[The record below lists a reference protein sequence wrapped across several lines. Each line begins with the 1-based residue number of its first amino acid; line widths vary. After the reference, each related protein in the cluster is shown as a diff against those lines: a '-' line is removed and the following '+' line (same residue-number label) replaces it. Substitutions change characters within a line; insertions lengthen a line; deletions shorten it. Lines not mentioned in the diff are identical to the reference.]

1 MVAIQHQGRWTN
13 WSRRLGVLAFAVA
26 LPSGT
31 AAAQGEEDTDSGQDT
46 ANEGQV
52 EEEIV
57 VTGTRLLRGD
67 PTARVEVI
75 SAEDIAMQGL
85 TTFEDVIRSLPQN
98 FSTINSTNSLIFG
111 SDLLDANLG
120 ALGLGAATANLRGF
134 GSKNT
139 LVLLNGKRLAG
150 ISSSAQQL
158 ATNLND
164 IPAAAIDR
172 VEILLDGGA
181 AVYGSDSVAGVIN
194 VITKKDY
201 TGATVGGKVEQSST
215 GGHAR
220 SANVYVGT
228 GWGSGSVSAVVAR
241 NQGDPIKTAK
251 TGYRTRDYSTRYGGD
266 QRYNF
271 ISPSYCD
278 TRSGVV
284 GTSRWGPLNMILPP
298 GNDGRNAQPED
309 FGTVTIDDCQERI
322 HADIGGSSD
331 RLSLTTSLL
340 QSFGADEQLQLRA
353 DLLWSETETESAVT
367 TFGFSSILVP
377 ASNAFNN
384 FGSDVYVRYNADT
397 ETELGLLPMVE
408 QANVQEQLRYVL
420 SASYEFRDDLRLV
433 LDYTK
438 AESSSDGDQYMFAPP
453 STRIDD
459 EARFE
464 RLNSLLASSDPSE
477 ALNVFGDGTGQ
488 NPTIAEF
495 YRSFANSLDH
505 THVRSIEPKLQGEL
519 FDVPGGRLGYVV
531 GAEFRKE
538 WVETPGDDFYEG
550 YVGTSTP
557 TVELDAYFLETT
569 VPLIGLG
576 NGSPFAERLTLS
588 LQARNDAYSA
598 TGSVENNANGEPIFV
613 DVEYTNTVY
622 RVGMLWSPADNLD
635 IQASRSEAFTT
646 PSFTSIFGGTTRS
659 FNTQQPDP
667 LLNNQWVPV
676 TLSFGPNPEL
686 RPEQSTNLTVSADW
700 RPTMVEGLE
709 VKAAWSSID
718 LEDRVASSYQLS
730 GLLPPEVYGNL
741 SQFFVRD
748 ANGNLTEVISRSINI
763 ARRADERVDLE
774 VGYTMGTDFGT
785 IRPRLIYHRVLD
797 MFDQAVPG
805 ADEFRFFG
813 ESVGV
818 DKYSLRGNVSVI
830 AGAITADL
838 WVNHTPGYINNDRE
852 NAFSPLPNE
861 PVGSRT
867 TTDLTVAYE
876 MDNGLLFRGGGRNI
890 FDRGFP
896 YMLSSSGRPYDSQ
909 RVDLRKRVLFFEVK
923 YETGGGQ

>member
-1 MVAIQHQGRWTN
+1 MMQRLQIDWLGRI
-13 WSRRLGVLAFAVA
+13 GVLFAAMA
-26 LPSGT
+26 LSAGT
-31 AAAQGEEDTDSGQDT
+31 ATAQGEESDADAD
-46 ANEGQV
+46 ADDDQV
-52 EEEIV
+52 VDEMV
-57 VTGTRLLRGD
+57 VTGTRLVGGD

-98 FSTINSTNSLIFG
+98 FATINSTNNLLFG

-150 ISSSAQQL
+150 INGSAQQL
-158 ATNLND
+158 AANLND

-201 TGATVGGKVEQSST
+201 TGVSVGGKMEHSST

-228 GWGSGSVSAVVAR
+228 GWGTGNVSAIVAR
-241 NQGDPIKTAK
+241 NQSDPIKTAK
-251 TGYRTRDYSTRYGGD
+251 TGYTSNDYSALYGGD
-266 QRYNF
+266 ERYNF
-271 ISPSYCD
+271 INPSYCD

-284 GTSRWGPLNMILPP
+284 GTSRWGPTNLILPP
-298 GNDGRNAQPED
+298 GNDGRNAQPAD
-309 FGTVTIDDCQERI
+309 FGMITIDDCLERI
-322 HADIGGSSD
+322 PADIGGSRD
-331 RLSLTTSLL
+331 TISLTTTLL
-340 QSFGADEQLQLRA
+340 QNFGADEQLQLRA
-353 DLLWSETETESAVT
+353 DLQYSETETQSAVT
-367 TFGFSSILVP
+367 TFGFSSILIP

-384 FGSDVYVRYNADT
+384 FGHDVYVRYNADT

-408 QANVQEQLRYVL
+408 QANVREHRRYVL
-420 SASYEFRDDLRLV
+420 SAAYKFGDNLRLE

-438 AESSSDGDQYMFAPP
+438 AESSSDGDQFMFAPP
-453 STRIDD
+453 SRRIDD
-459 EARFE
+459 DARYE
-464 RLNSLLASSDPSE
+464 RLSSLIASSDPSQ
-477 ALNVFGDGTGQ
+477 ALNLFGDGSGQ

-495 YRSFANSLDH
+495 YRSYANALDH
-505 THVRSIEPKLQGEL
+505 THVRSIEPKLYGEL
-519 FDVPGGRLGYVV
+519 FDMPGGRLGFVL
-531 GAEFRKE
+531 GIESREE
-538 WVETPGDDFYEG
+538 WVEEPEDDFLEG

-569 VPLIGLG
+569 VPLIGPG
-576 NGSPFAERLTLS
+576 NDHRFAERLTLS
-588 LQARNDAYSA
+588 MQARYDSYSS
-598 TGSVENNANGEPIFV
+598 TGSVENNENGEPIFI
-613 DVEYTNTVY
+613 DAEYTNTVY
-622 RVGMLWSPADNLD
+622 RVGVLWSPADNLD
-635 IQASRSEAFTT
+635 IQASRSEAFST
-646 PSFTSIFGGTTRS
+646 PTFTSVFGGTTRS

-667 LLNNQWVPV
+667 LLNNAWVPV
-676 TLSFGPNPEL
+676 KLTFGPNPDL
-686 RPEQSTNLTVSADW
+686 LPEQSVNLTISAEW
-700 RPTMVEGLE
+700 RPRMLEGLK
-709 VKAAWSSID
+709 VKAAWSSVD
-718 LEDRVASSYQLS
+718 LEDRITSSNQLR
-730 GLLPPEVYGNL
+730 GLLPPEEYGNL

-748 ANGNLTEVISRSINI
+748 PEGNLTEVISRQINI
-763 ARRADERVDLE
+763 ARRADQRVDLE
-774 VGYTMGTDFGT
+774 VGYSMGTDFGT

-797 MFDQAVPG
+797 MFDQAIPG

-818 DKYSLRGNVSVI
+818 DEYSLRGNVSVI
-830 AGAITADL
+830 AGSITADL
-838 WVNHTPGYINNDRE
+838 WVNHTPGYTNNDHE

-867 TTDLTVAYE
+867 TTDVTVAYE

-896 YMLSSSGRPYDSQ
+896 YMLSSSRRPYDSA

-923 YETGGGQ
+923 YEMGAGG

>member
-1 MVAIQHQGRWTN
+1 MAAMQHHGRRIN
-13 WSRRLGVLAFAVA
+13 WVRWLGVLAVAVA
-26 LPSGT
+26 LPAGT
-31 AAAQGEEDTDSGQDT
+31 ALAQGEEDADSGQEADD
-46 ANEGQV
+46 EGQV

-57 VTGTRLLRGD
+57 VTGTRLLGGD
-67 PTARVEVI
+67 PTARVQVI
-75 SAEDIAMQGL
+75 TAEDIAMQGL

-98 FSTINSTNSLIFG
+98 FSTINSTNNLIFG

-158 ATNLND
+158 SANLND

-201 TGATVGGKVEQSST
+201 TGATVGGKVEHSST
-215 GGHAR
+215 GSHAR

-228 GWGSGSVSAVVAR
+228 GWSSGSASAVVSR
-241 NQGDPIKTAK
+241 TQSDPIKTAK
-251 TGYRTRDYSTRYGGD
+251 TGYTTHDYSARYGGD

-271 ISPSYCD
+271 INPSYCD
-278 TRSGVV
+278 ARSGVV
-284 GTSRWGPLNMILPP
+284 GTSRWGPLNMILPR

-309 FGTVTIDDCQERI
+309 FGTVTIDDCLERI
-322 HADIGGSSD
+322 PADIGGSTD

-340 QSFGADEQLQLRA
+340 QNFGADDQIQLRA
-353 DLLWSETETESAVT
+353 DVLLSETETQSAVS
-367 TFGFSSILVP
+367 TFGFSSIQVP

-384 FGSDVYVRYNADT
+384 FGRDVYVRYDADT

-420 SASYEFRDDLRLV
+420 SATYKFNDSHRLE
-433 LDYTK
+433 LDYTR
-438 AESSSDGDQYMFAPP
+438 AESSSDGDQFMFAPP
-453 STRIDD
+453 SSRIDD
-459 EARFE
+459 EARFA

-495 YRSFANSLDH
+495 YRSYANALDH
-505 THVRSIEPKLQGEL
+505 THVRSIEPKLYGEL
-519 FDVPGGRLGYVV
+519 FDVPGGRLGYVL
-531 GAEFRKE
+531 GAEFREE
-538 WVETPGDDFYEG
+538 WVEEPEDDFYED
-550 YVGTSTP
+550 YLGTSTP

-569 VPLIGLG
+569 VPLVGPD
-576 NGSPFAERLTLS
+576 NSRRFAERLTLS
-588 LQARNDAYSA
+588 MQARRDAYSA
-598 TGSVENNANGEPIFV
+598 TGSVENNENGEPIFI
-613 DVEYTNTVY
+613 DAEFTNTVY
-622 RVGMLWSPADNLD
+622 RVGLLWSPADNLAL
-635 IQASRSEAFTT
+635 QASRSEAFTT

-667 LLNNQWVPV
+667 LLNDQWVPV
-676 TLSFGPNPEL
+676 KFTYGPNPDL
-686 RPEQSTNLTVSADW
+686 LPEQSTNLTFSAEW
-700 RPTMVEGLE
+700 RPGMMEGLE
-709 VKAAWSSID
+709 VKAAWSRID
-718 LEDRVASSYQLS
+718 LEDRVASSYQLR

-741 SQFFVRD
+741 PEFFVRD
-748 ANGNLTEVISRSINI
+748 ANGNLIEVISRSINV
-763 ARRADERVDLE
+763 ARRADERLDLE
-774 VGYTMGTDFGT
+774 IGYAMGTDFGT
-785 IRPRLIYHRVLD
+785 IRPRVIYHRVLD
-797 MFDQAVPG
+797 MYDQAVPG
-805 ADEFRFFG
+805 AEEFRFYG

-818 DKYSLRGNVSVI
+818 DEYRLQGNVSMI
-830 AGAITADL
+830 AGSITADL
-838 WVNHTPGYINNDRE
+838 WVNHTPGYINNDHE

-867 TTDLTVAYE
+867 TVDLTVAYE

-890 FDRGFP
+890 LDRGFP
-896 YMLSSSGRPYDSQ
+896 YMLSSSRRPYDSQ

-923 YETGGGQ
+923 YEVGGRQ

>member
-1 MVAIQHQGRWTN
+1 MQAYCSWTN
-13 WSRRLGVLAFAVA
+13 WVRQLGIVFAAMA
-26 LPSGT
+26 LSAGT
-31 AAAQGEEDTDSGQDT
+31 ASAQEEEESGDPG
-46 ANEGQV
+46 ADDDEV
-52 EEEIV
+52 VEEIV

-67 PTARVEVI
+67 ETARVEVI

-98 FSTINSTNSLIFG
+98 FSTINSTNNLLFG

-158 ATNLND
+158 AANLND

-172 VEILLDGGA
+172 VEIQLDGGA

-201 TGATVGGKVEQSST
+201 TGATVGVKVEHSST

-228 GWGSGSVSAVVAR
+228 GWGSGTVSAVVAR
-241 NQGDPIKTAK
+241 SQSDPIKTAK
-251 TGYRTRDYSTRYGGD
+251 TGYTTRDYSALYGGD
-266 QRYNF
+266 PRYNF
-271 ISPSYCD
+271 INPSYCD

-298 GNDGRNAQPED
+298 GNDGRNAQPGD
-309 FGTVTIDDCQERI
+309 FGTVTIDDCVERI
-322 HADIGGSSD
+322 HADIGGSTD
-331 RLSLTTSLL
+331 RVSVTGSVL
-340 QSFGADEQLQLRA
+340 QNFGADERIQLRA
-353 DLLWSETETESAVT
+353 DLLYSENETQSAVT

-384 FGSDVYVRYNADT
+384 FGRDVYVRYNADT

-408 QANVQEQLRYVL
+408 QADVQEQLRYVL
-420 SASYEFRDDLRLV
+420 SATYKFRDDLRFE

-459 EARFE
+459 EARFQ
-464 RLNSLLASSDPSE
+464 RLNSLLASSDPSQ
-477 ALNVFGDGTGQ
+477 ALNLFGDGNGQ

-495 YRSFANSLDH
+495 YRSYANDLDN
-505 THVRSIEPKLQGEL
+505 THMRSIEPKLYGEL
-519 FDVPGGRLGYVV
+519 FDVPGGRLGYVL
-531 GAEFRKE
+531 GAELRKE

-550 YVGTSTP
+550 YLGTSTP

-569 VPLIGLG
+569 VPLIGIR
-576 NGSPFAERLTLS
+576 NSRRFAQRLTLS
-588 LQARNDAYSA
+588 LQARYDAYSA
-598 TGSVENNANGEPIFV
+598 TGSVENNANGEPILI
-613 DVEYTNTVY
+613 DAEYTNTVY
-622 RVGMLWSPADNLD
+622 RVGVLWSPADNLG
-635 IQASRSEAFTT
+635 IQASRSEAFST
-646 PSFTSIFGGTTRS
+646 PTFTSIFGGTTRS
-659 FNTQQPDP
+659 FNTRQPDP

-676 TLSFGPNPEL
+676 TLTFGPNPDL
-686 RPEQSTNLTVSADW
+686 RPEQSTNLTISAEW
-700 RPTMVEGLE
+700 RPRMMEGLE
-709 VKAAWSSID
+709 VKAAWSSVD
-718 LEDRVASSYQLS
+718 LEDRVASSNQLR
-730 GLLPPEVYGNL
+730 GLLPPEEYGNL

-763 ARRADERVDLE
+763 ARRADERLDLE
-774 VGYTMGTDFGT
+774 IGYSMATDFGT
-785 IRPRLIYHRVLD
+785 VRPRIIYHRVLD

-805 ADEFRFFG
+805 ADEFRFYG

-818 DKYSLRGNVSVI
+818 DEYRLRGNVSVI

-852 NAFSPLPNE
+852 NDFSPLPNE
-861 PVGSRT
+861 PVGSRS
-867 TTDLTVAYE
+867 TTDVTVAYE

-909 RVDLRKRVLFFEVK
+909 RVDLRKRVLFFEVR
-923 YETGGGQ
+923 YAMGGAE

>member
-1 MVAIQHQGRWTN
+1 MTTQDDCVWASWVRGIGILIVAI
-13 WSRRLGVLAFAVA
+13 A
-26 LPSGT
+26 LP
-31 AAAQGEEDTDSGQDT
+31 AAAQGEEGDGDAAPESAD
-46 ANEGQV
+46 EDQV
-52 EEEIV
+52 VDEVI
-57 VTGTRLLRGD
+57 VTGTRLVGGD

-98 FSTINSTNSLIFG
+98 FATINSTNNLIFG

-150 ISSSAQQL
+150 INSGAQQL
-158 ATNLND
+158 AANLND

-201 TGATVGGKVEQSST
+201 TGATVGAKVEHSST

-228 GWGSGSVSAVVAR
+228 GWGSGNVSAIIAR
-241 NQGDPIKTAK
+241 NQRDPIKTAK
-251 TGYRTRDYSTRYGGD
+251 TGYTTNDYSARYGGD

-271 ISPSYCD
+271 INPSYCD

-298 GNDGRNAQPED
+298 GSDGRNAQPED
-309 FGTVTIDDCQERI
+309 FGTVTIDDCIERVP
-322 HADIGGSSD
+322 ADIGGTTD
-331 RLSLTTSLL
+331 GISLTTTVL
-340 QSFGADEQLQLRA
+340 QNFGADEQLQLRA
-353 DLLWSETETESAVT
+353 DLLYSETETQSAVT

-384 FGSDVYVRYNADT
+384 FGRDVYVRYNADT

-420 SASYEFRDDLRLV
+420 SATYKFRDNLRLE

-459 EARFE
+459 DARYQ
-464 RLNSLLASSDPSE
+464 RLSSLLASSDPSE
-477 ALNVFGDGTGQ
+477 ALNLFGDGTGQ

-495 YRSFANSLDH
+495 YRSYANALDH
-505 THVRSIEPKLQGEL
+505 THMRSIEPKLYGEL
-519 FDVPGGRLGYVV
+519 FDVPGGRLGFVL
-531 GAEFRKE
+531 GIESREE
-538 WVETPGDDFYEG
+538 WIEEPEDDFLEG

-569 VPLIGLG
+569 VPLIGPG
-576 NGSPFAERLTLS
+576 NDRRFAERLTLS
-588 LQARNDAYSA
+588 LQARYDSYSS
-598 TGSVENNANGEPIFV
+598 TGSVENNANGEPIFI
-613 DVEYTNTVY
+613 DAEYTNTVY
-622 RVGMLWSPADNLD
+622 RVGVLWSPADNLD
-635 IQASRSEAFTT
+635 IQASRSEAFST

-667 LLNNQWVPV
+667 LLNNAWVPV
-676 TLSFGPNPEL
+676 KLTFGPNPDL
-686 RPEQSTNLTVSADW
+686 LPEQSVNLTVSAEW
-700 RPTMVEGLE
+700 RPRILEGLE
-709 VKAAWSSID
+709 VKAAWSSVD
-718 LEDRVASSYQLS
+718 LEDRVASSNQLR
-730 GLLPPEVYGNL
+730 GLLPPEEYGNL

-748 ANGNLTEVISRSINI
+748 PEGNLTEVISRSINI
-763 ARRADERVDLE
+763 ARRADERLDLE
-774 VGYTMGTDFGT
+774 VGYAMGTDFGT

-797 MFDQAVPG
+797 MFDQAIPG
-805 ADEFRFFG
+805 AEEFRFYG

-818 DKYSLRGNVSVI
+818 DEYKVRGNVSVI
-830 AGAITADL
+830 AGSITADL
-838 WVNHTPGYINNDRE
+838 WVNYTPGYINNDHE

-861 PVGSRT
+861 PVASRT
-867 TTDLTVAYE
+867 TTDVTVAYE
-876 MDNGLLFRGGGRNI
+876 MDNGLVFRGGGRNV

-896 YMLSSSGRPYDSQ
+896 YMLSSSRRPYDSQ
-909 RVDLRKRVLFFEVK
+909 RVDLRGRVLFFEVK
-923 YETGGGQ
+923 YEMGGGG

>member
-1 MVAIQHQGRWTN
+1 MKTMQGNCIWASCARRTGLLFVAVW
-13 WSRRLGVLAFAVA
+13 
-26 LPSGT
+26 LPLGT
-31 AAAQGEEDTDSGQDT
+31 AAAQGEEDTDSGQET

-57 VTGTRLLRGD
+57 VTGTRLSDGD

-158 ATNLND
+158 AANLND

-201 TGATVGGKVEQSST
+201 TGATVGGKVEHSST

-228 GWGSGSVSAVVAR
+228 GWGSGSASAVVAR
-241 NQGDPIKTAK
+241 NQSDPIKTAK
-251 TGYRTRDYSTRYGGD
+251 TGYTTRDYSTRYGGD
-266 QRYNF
+266 PRYNF
-271 ISPSYCD
+271 VSPSYCD

-298 GNDGRNAQPED
+298 GNDGRNAQPGD
-309 FGTVTIDDCQERI
+309 FGTVTIDDCVERI
-322 HADIGGSSD
+322 HADIGGSTD
-331 RLSLTTSLL
+331 RVSITTSLL
-340 QSFGADEQLQLRA
+340 QSFGADEQIQLRA
-353 DLLWSETETESAVT
+353 DLLYSETETQSAVT

-384 FGSDVYVRYNADT
+384 FGRDVYVRYNADT
-397 ETELGLLPMVE
+397 ETGLGLLPMVE
-408 QANVQEQLRYVL
+408 QADVQEQWRYVL
-420 SASYEFRDDLRLV
+420 TASYKFTDDLRLE

-438 AESSSDGDQYMFAPP
+438 AESSSDGDQFMFAPP
-453 STRIDD
+453 SSRIDD

-477 ALNVFGDGTGQ
+477 ALNLFGDGNGQ

-495 YRSFANSLDH
+495 YRSYANDLDN
-505 THVRSIEPKLQGEL
+505 THVRSIEPKLHGAL
-519 FDVPGGRLGYVV
+519 FDVPGGRLGYVL
-531 GAEFRKE
+531 GAEIRKE

-550 YVGTSTP
+550 YLGTSTP

-569 VPLIGLG
+569 VPLIGPS
-576 NGSPFAERLTLS
+576 NSREFAQRLTLS
-588 LQARNDAYSA
+588 LQARYDAYSA
-598 TGSVENNANGEPIFV
+598 TGSVENNENGEPILI
-613 DVEYTNTVY
+613 DAEYTNTVY
-622 RVGMLWSPADNLD
+622 RVGVLWSPTDNLA
-635 IQASRSEAFTT
+635 IQASRSEAFST

-676 TLSFGPNPEL
+676 TLTFGPNPDL
-686 RPEQSTNLTVSADW
+686 RPEQSTNLTISAEW
-700 RPTMVEGLE
+700 RPGMVEGLE
-709 VKAAWSSID
+709 VNAAWSSVD
-718 LEDRVASSYQLS
+718 LEDRVTSSNQLR
-730 GLLPPEVYGNL
+730 GLLPPEEYGNL

-748 ANGNLTEVISRSINI
+748 PNGNLTEVISRSVNI
-763 ARRADERVDLE
+763 ARRADERLDLE
-774 VGYTMGTDFGT
+774 LGYTMAMDFGT
-785 IRPRLIYHRVLD
+785 IRPRIIYHRVLD

-818 DKYSLRGNVSVI
+818 DKYRLRGNVSVI
-830 AGAITADL
+830 AGAISADL
-838 WVNHTPGYINNDRE
+838 WLNHTPGYINNDRE

-909 RVDLRKRVLFFEVK
+909 RVDLRKRVLFFEMR
-923 YETGGGQ
+923 YEMGGAQ

>member
-1 MVAIQHQGRWTN
+1 MAAMQHDGRWTH
-13 WSRRLGVLAFAVA
+13 WVRRLGVLAVAVA
-26 LPSGT
+26 LPLGT
-31 AAAQGEEDTDSGQDT
+31 AGAQGVEAADSGQET
-46 ANEGQV
+46 ADEGQV

-57 VTGTRLLRGD
+57 VTGTRLSGGD

-75 SAEDIAMQGL
+75 TAEDIAMQGL

-98 FSTINSTNSLIFG
+98 FSTINSTNNLLFG

-158 ATNLND
+158 AANLND

-201 TGATVGGKVEQSST
+201 TGATVGGKVEHSST
-215 GGHAR
+215 GSHAR

-228 GWGSGSVSAVVAR
+228 GWGSGNVSAIVAR
-241 NQGDPIKTAK
+241 TQSDPIKTAK
-251 TGYRTRDYSTRYGGD
+251 TGYTTQDYSARYDGD

-271 ISPSYCD
+271 INPSYCD
-278 TRSGVV
+278 TRSAVI
-284 GTSRWGPLNMILPP
+284 GTSRWGPTTLILPP
-298 GNDGRNAQPED
+298 GNDGRNAQPAD
-309 FGTVTIDDCQERI
+309 FGTITIDDCLERI
-322 HADIGGSSD
+322 PADIGGSIDS
-331 RLSLTTSLL
+331 LSLTTTVL
-340 QSFGADEQLQLRA
+340 QNFGADEQIQLRA
-353 DLLWSETETESAVT
+353 DLQYSETETQSAVT

-384 FGSDVYVRYNADT
+384 FGHDVYVRYNADT

-408 QANVQEQLRYVL
+408 QANVRDQLRYVL
-420 SASYEFRDDLRLV
+420 TASYEFTDNHRLE

-438 AESSSDGDQYMFAPP
+438 AEGSSDGDQFMFAPP
-453 STRIDD
+453 STRVDD
-459 EARFE
+459 DARFA

-477 ALNVFGDGTGQ
+477 ALNLFGDGSGQ

-495 YRSFANSLDH
+495 YRSYANALDH
-505 THVRSIEPKLQGEL
+505 THVRSIEPKLYGEL

-531 GAEFRKE
+531 GAEVRKE
-538 WVETPGDDFYEG
+538 WVEEPEDDFYEG
-550 YVGTSTP
+550 YLGTSTP
-557 TVELDAYFLETT
+557 TVELDAYFLEAT
-569 VPLIGLG
+569 VPLIGAS
-576 NGSPFAERLTLS
+576 NSHEFAERLTLS
-588 LQARNDAYSA
+588 LQARYDAYSA
-598 TGSVENNANGEPIFV
+598 TGSVENNENGEPIFI
-613 DVEYTNTVY
+613 DAEYTNTVY
-622 RVGMLWSPADNLD
+622 RVGVLWSPADNLA
-635 IQASRSEAFTT
+635 IQASRSEAFST
-646 PSFTSIFGGTTRS
+646 PTFTAIFGGTTRS

-676 TLSFGPNPEL
+676 KFTYGPNPDL
-686 RPEQSTNLTVSADW
+686 RPERSTNLTVSAEW
-700 RPTMVEGLE
+700 RPSMMEGLV

-718 LEDRVASSYQLS
+718 LEDRVASSSQLR
-730 GLLPPEVYGNL
+730 GLLPPEEYGNL

-748 ANGNLTEVISRSINI
+748 PEGNLTEVISRQINI

-774 VGYTMGTDFGT
+774 IGYAMGTDFGT

-805 ADEFRFFG
+805 AEEFRFYG

-818 DKYSLRGNVSVI
+818 DEYRLRGNVSVI

-838 WVNHTPGYINNDRE
+838 WVNHTPGYINNDHE

-896 YMLSSSGRPYDSQ
+896 YMLSSSRRPYDSN
-909 RVDLRKRVLFFEVK
+909 RVNLRKRVLFFEVK
-923 YETGGGQ
+923 YEMGGGR

>member
-1 MVAIQHQGRWTN
+1 MQDDCAWASWVRGIGILIVAI
-13 WSRRLGVLAFAVA
+13 A
-26 LPSGT
+26 LP
-31 AAAQGEEDTDSGQDT
+31 AAAQGEEGDGDTSADDDGVVD
-46 ANEGQV
+46 EV
-52 EEEIV
+52 I
-57 VTGTRLLRGD
+57 VTGTRLVGGD

-75 SAEDIAMQGL
+75 SADDIAMQGL

-98 FSTINSTNSLIFG
+98 FATINSTNNLLFG

-150 ISSSAQQL
+150 INSSAQQL
-158 ATNLND
+158 AANLND

-201 TGATVGGKVEQSST
+201 TGASVGGKMEHSST

-228 GWGSGSVSAVVAR
+228 GWGSGNISAIVAQ

-251 TGYRTRDYSTRYGGD
+251 TGYTTNDYSARYGGD

-271 ISPSYCD
+271 INPSYCD
-278 TRSGVV
+278 SRSGVI
-284 GTSRWGPLNMILPP
+284 GTSRWGPTNLILRP
-298 GNDGRNAQPED
+298 GNDGRNAQPAD
-309 FGTVTIDDCQERI
+309 FGMITVDDCLERI
-322 HADIGGSSD
+322 PADIGGSTDS
-331 RLSLTTSLL
+331 LSLTTTVF
-340 QSFGADEQLQLRA
+340 QNFGADEQLQLRA
-353 DLLWSETETESAVT
+353 DLLYSETETQSAVT
-367 TFGFSSILVP
+367 TFGFSSILIP

-384 FGSDVYVRYNADT
+384 FGHDVYVRYNADT

-408 QANVQEQLRYVL
+408 QANIQEQLRYVL
-420 SASYEFRDDLRLV
+420 SATYKFSDSLRLE

-453 STRIDD
+453 STRIDND
-459 EARFE
+459 ARYQ
-464 RLNSLLASSDPSE
+464 RLSSLLSSSDPSE
-477 ALNVFGDGTGQ
+477 ALNLFGDGSGQ

-495 YRSFANSLDH
+495 YRSYANALDH
-505 THVRSIEPKLQGEL
+505 THVRSIEPKLYGEL
-519 FDVPGGRLGYVV
+519 FKVPGGRLGFVL
-531 GAEFRKE
+531 GIESREE
-538 WVETPGDDFYEG
+538 WIEEPEDDFLEG

-569 VPLIGLG
+569 VPLIGPG
-576 NGSPFAERLTLS
+576 NDSRFAKRLTLS
-588 LQARNDAYSA
+588 LQARYDSYSA
-598 TGSVENNANGEPIFV
+598 EGSVENNESGEPILI
-613 DVEYTNTVY
+613 DAEYTNTVY
-622 RVGMLWSPADNLD
+622 RVGVLWSPADNLD
-635 IQASRSEAFTT
+635 VQASRSEAFST

-667 LLNNQWVPV
+667 LLNNAWVPV
-676 TLSFGPNPEL
+676 TLTFGPNPDL
-686 RPEQSTNLTVSADW
+686 LPEQSVNLTVSAEW
-700 RPTMVEGLE
+700 RPRMLEGLE
-709 VKAAWSSID
+709 LKAAWSSID
-718 LEDRVASSYQLS
+718 LEDRVASSNQLR
-730 GLLPPEVYGNL
+730 GLLPPEEYGNL

-748 ANGNLTEVISRSINI
+748 PAGNLTEVISRSINI
-763 ARRADERVDLE
+763 ARRADERLDLE
-774 VGYTMGTDFGT
+774 VGYAIGTGFGT

-797 MFDQAVPG
+797 MFDQAIPG

-818 DKYSLRGNVSVI
+818 DEYKLRGNVSLI
-830 AGAITADL
+830 AGAVTADI
-838 WVNHTPGYINNDRE
+838 WINHTPGYTNNDHE

-861 PVGSRT
+861 PVRSRT

-896 YMLSSSGRPYDSQ
+896 YMLSSSRRPYDSA

-923 YETGGGQ
+923 YEMGGGG